1 MTPAKASIVQ
11 IDFEGAQW
19 NRCPMAL
26 ELKSTRS
33 EFELADES
41 GYKFKIMAEMELEGD
56 RRGAWGA
63 SVTFSTKGFKTE
75 EGAVLHLIGAAEHF
89 IRMLKEARAEQP

>member
-1 MTPAKASIVQ
+1 
-11 IDFEGAQW
+11 
-19 NRCPMAL
+19 MAL

-41 GYKFKIMAEMELEGD
+41 GYSFKIKAEMELEGY

-63 SVTFSTKGFKTE
+63 EVTFSTSGFKTE

-89 IRMLKEARAEQP
+89 IRMLKEARTQSE

>member
-1 MTPAKASIVQ
+1 
-11 IDFEGAQW
+11 
-19 NRCPMAL
+19 MAL

-41 GYKFKIMAEMELEGD
+41 GYSFKIKAEMQIEGD

-63 SVTFSTKGFKTE
+63 EVAFSTKGFKTE

-89 IRMLKEARAEQP
+89 VRMLKEARDEQP